1 MTAASG
7 SFFFVAT
14 KPDGGRAMGVRQARD
29 RRQLAETLRRER
41 LLLQRSYELPAW
53 ASQERGLSVKDR
65 VALNEQLA
73 QLLSRGVPLVEAL
86 EVTASAVAGG
96 ARPRV
101 EKMRELVASGSSFAD
116 AAARAGGFD
125 GVTVSVY
132 RAAERTGD
140 LAGAAKQLASTA
152 RRQLAIQGKAAT
164 LMIYPAIVLS
174 ISLIVS
180 MVMLTVIVPK
190 LGEALRSMGAEMPT
204 YSKIVIGFGEWLRA
218 NIVWFL
224 MGVGVLLIGALV
236 VRKRLIAG
244 LWSLM
249 RRLPLMREVV
259 LAQESARFFSTMAAM
274 TRSGIPLADALGVA
288 NDAIGHPTLRG
299 QLVDL
304 RGKLIDGGV
313 LRTLLDRVT
322 TLPLATRR
330 LLVAADRAGDM
341 ESAFE
346 SLATDMSD
354 ELDRRSARLLA
365 FIEPLL
371 IVGMF
376 LMIGTLLLSI
386 MIPLI
391 TMTSKS
397 ALG

>member
-1 MTAASG
+1 MSAAAN
-7 SFFFVAT
+7 SFFFIAT

-29 RRQLAETLRRER
+29 KRQLADSLRKER
-41 LLLQRSYELPAW
+41 LLLKKSYALPAW
-53 ASQERGLSVKDR
+53 ASQDRGLSVKDR

-86 EVTASAVAGG
+86 EVTASAVGGG
-96 ARPRV
+96 ARSRL
-101 EKMRELVASGSSFAD
+101 EKMRELVSSGSSFAD
-116 AAARAGGFD
+116 SCSKVGGFD
-125 GVTVSVY
+125 TVTVSVY

-140 LAGAAKQLASTA
+140 LAGAAKQLATTA

-164 LMIYPAIVLS
+164 LLIYPAIVLTIS
-174 ISLIVS
+174 IIVS
-180 MVMLTVIVPK
+180 VIMLTVIVPK
-190 LGEALRSMGAEMPT
+190 LGEALRTMGAEIPS
-204 YSKIVIGFGEWLRA
+204 YSRVVMGFGEWLRA
-218 NIVWFL
+218 NIVFAAI
-224 MGVGVLLIGALV
+224 GVGVLAVLALI
-236 VRKRLIAG
+236 VRKRLIAS
-244 LWSLM
+244 LWSVM

-288 NDAIGHPTLRG
+288 NDAIGHPNLRS

-304 RGKLIDGGV
+304 RSKLIDGGV
-313 LRTLLDRVT
+313 LRSLLDKVT
-322 TLPLATRR
+322 ALPLATRR

-346 SLATDMSD
+346 GLATDMSD

-365 FIEPLL
+365 FIEPVL

-376 LMIGTLLLSI
+376 LIIGTLLLSI